1 MNPRL
6 PARYRLLDL
15 GPEPA
20 GGPLA
25 DEILLEH
32 AAAGPVACLW
42 QSPRGLV
49 VPRTYAVRPGF
60 EAACAASAARGWPVV
75 VRQSGGGVVPQGPGI
90 LNLSLAQTLQ
100 GRPLDHS
107 EALYQRLC
115 GLIAG
120 ALLFSGIEA
129 RAQAVEGSFCDGRFN
144 LAVGSPARKVAGTA
158 QWWRRLP
165 ARPRQPAPDAARAT
179 AAAAQGRADPDA
191 GFHVGLAHA
200 LILAACDTREATAQ
214 ANALEAALDNSR
226 RYDPD
231 TVMSLDRLVPPGERE
246 GFAARLRDRLA
257 AMLRREALE

>member
-1 MNPRL
+1 MSPTL

-15 GPEPA
+15 GPDPA

-25 DEILLEH
+25 DEILPDH
-32 AAAGPVACLW
+32 AAAGPAACLW
-42 QSPRGLV
+42 QSPQGLV
-49 VPRTYAVRPGF
+49 VPRTYAARPGF
-60 EAACAASAARGWPVV
+60 EAACAASAARGWPVE

-90 LNLSLAQTLQ
+90 LNLSLAQVLR
-100 GRPLDHS
+100 GRPLDYS

-115 GLIAG
+115 GMIAG

-165 ARPRQPAPDAARAT
+165 AQPRRPAP
-179 AAAAQGRADPDA
+179 GDA
-191 GFHVGLAHA
+191 GAAGSVEDRPDPQAESHVGLVHA

-214 ANALEAALDNSR
+214 ANALEAALGNSR

-231 TVMSLDRLVPPGERE
+231 AVASLDRLTPPGERE
-246 GFAARLRDRLA
+246 GFATRLRDRLA
-257 AMLRREALE
+257 AMLRRQELE

>member
-1 MNPRL
+1 MSPTL

-15 GPEPA
+15 GPDPA

-25 DEILLEH
+25 DEILLDH
-32 AAAGPVACLW
+32 AAAGPAGCLW
-42 QSPRGLV
+42 QSSRGLV
-49 VPRTYAVRPGF
+49 VPRTYAARPGF
-60 EAACAASAARGWPVV
+60 EAACAASAARGWPVH

-90 LNLSLAQTLQ
+90 LNLSLAQALQ

-158 QWWRRLP
+158 QWWRRMP
-165 ARPRQPAPDAARAT
+165 AGPGAASDPAGMAAGSGA
-179 AAAAQGRADPDA
+179 GRADPKA
-191 GFHVGLAHA
+191 EHHVGLAHA

-214 ANALEAALDNSR
+214 ANALEAALGNSR

-231 TVMSLDRLVPPGERE
+231 KVASLDRLAPAGERD
-246 GFAARLRDRLA
+246 GFTARLRDRLA
-257 AMLRREALE
+257 RLLSQQSA